1 MSRDLAQQLGRG
13 STLGAVL
20 TARFLFLLGLE
31 EVPQGQETTD
41 GFFFFFLFDE
51 SLLK

>member
-41 GFFFFFLFDE
+41 VFFFFLFDE